1 MNINKNLRN
10 AIIVATASATIAT
23 GSIIAPPEAN
33 AQDNVSISG
42 AIPNIV
48 IPNLDKNF
56 ILQSLPFLNFVP
68 NIDGIL
74 SMVIAQVNSFVGQTN
89 ESINNANIAI
99 NNVNN
104 AVNNAVNSV
113 PRSSSNFNPVTPPAL
128 SGGLVSSNELETRH
142 VEAFVNEINR
152 YRMSHGLS
160 PIQYDANLSK
170 GAYNHSRWMLETGN
184 LKHSSPL
191 PYMVYGENIYKAVGS
206 GIVNNP
212 HASINSWKRSP
223 AHNKIMLDPG
233 AVRYGIG
240 ICIRGDVMYATFQI
254 AA

>member
-23 GSIIAPPEAN
+23 GVVASPEAN
-33 AQDNVSISG
+33 AQENTSISG
-42 AIPNIV
+42 VIPNIV
-48 IPNLDKNF
+48 IPNIDKNF

-74 SMVIAQVNSFVGQTN
+74 SMAIAQINSFVGQTN
-89 ESINNANIAI
+89 ASINNANIAI
-99 NNVNN
+99 NNANN
-104 AVNNAVNSV
+104 AVNNAVNNV
-113 PRSSSNFNPVTPPAL
+113 PRSSNFNPIVPPAP
-128 SGGLVSSNELETRH
+128 SGGLVSNSELETRH

-152 YRMSHGLS
+152 YRMSHGLA
-160 PIQYDANLSK
+160 PIQYDANLSR

-191 PYMVYGENIYKAVGS
+191 PYRVYGENIYKAVGS
-206 GIVNNP
+206 DMVNNP
-212 HASINSWKRSP
+212 YASINSWKKSP